1 MKITFY
7 VFLGITAFV
16 YLYFLSKIQKPIKF
30 LIFSALIY
38 LMILAAIDLTAFFS
52 GIYIPIN
59 ECVVASIAFFGIPA
73 IVGLIA
79 FKFIFIL

>member
-1 MKITFY
+1 MKIAFY

-38 LMILAAIDLTAFFS
+38 LMILASVDLTAFFS
-52 GIYIPIN
+52 GFYIPIN
-59 ECVVASIAFFGIPA
+59 ECVLVSIAFLGIPA
-73 IVGLIA
+73 VVGFIA